1 MQDRFEQVEVSS
13 RAELRNWLA
22 ENYQRKESVWLV
34 TFKKS
39 VPEKYVS
46 YDEIV
51 EEVICFGWIDSRISK
66 LDAERSMLLI
76 SPRKRSSKWS
86 KVNKDRVEKLEMLG
100 LLLPPGIAKIEQAK
114 IDGTWN
120 ALDEVESLS
129 LPDDLVE
136 ALAAEPDARMNFDAF
151 PRSAKRGIL
160 EWILNAKGAETR
172 EKRVKLTAIMA
183 AENLRANFPGEK
195 EKLKRRL

>member
-1 MQDRFEQVEVSS
+1 MDRFEKVEVSS
-13 RAELRNWLA
+13 RSELRNWLA
-22 ENYQRKESVWLV
+22 ANYEQKDSVWLV
-34 TFKKS
+34 TYKKL

-46 YDEIV
+46 YDDVV
-51 EEVICFGWIDSRISK
+51 EEVICFGWIDSRPAK
-66 LDAERSMLLI
+66 LDEERSMLLI
-76 SPRKRSSKWS
+76 SPRKRTSKWS

-100 LLLPPGIAKIEQAK
+100 LLLPPGLAKIEQAK
-114 IDGTWN
+114 RDGTWS

-129 LPDDLVE
+129 LPDDLLE
-136 ALAAEPDARMNFDAF
+136 ALAAEPDARKNFDAF

-183 AENLRANFPGEK
+183 AENLRANFTGEK

>member
-1 MQDRFEQVEVSS
+1 MDRFEKVEVSS
-13 RAELRNWLA
+13 RSELRNWLA
-22 ENYQRKESVWLV
+22 ANYEQKDSVWLV
-34 TFKKS
+34 TYKKL

-46 YDEIV
+46 YDDVV
-51 EEVICFGWIDSRISK
+51 EEVICFGWIDSRPAK
-66 LDAERSMLLI
+66 LDEERSMLLI
-76 SPRKRSSKWS
+76 SPRKRTSKWS

-100 LLLPPGIAKIEQAK
+100 LLLPPGLAKIEQAK
-114 IDGTWN
+114 RDGTWS

-129 LPDDLVE
+129 LPDDLLE
-136 ALAAEPDARMNFDAF
+136 ALAAEPDARKNFDAF

-183 AENLRANFPGEK
+183 AENLRANFPDEK

>member
-1 MQDRFEQVEVSS
+1 MDRFEKVEVSS
-13 RAELRNWLA
+13 RSELRNWLA
-22 ENYQRKESVWLV
+22 ANYEQKDSVWLV
-34 TFKKS
+34 TYKKL

-46 YDEIV
+46 YDDVV
-51 EEVICFGWIDSRISK
+51 EEVICFGWIDSRPAK
-66 LDAERSMLLI
+66 LDEERSMLLI
-76 SPRKRSSKWS
+76 SPRKRTSKWS

-100 LLLPPGIAKIEQAK
+100 LLLPPGLAKIEQAK
-114 IDGTWN
+114 RDGTWS

-129 LPDDLVE
+129 LPDDLLE
-136 ALAAEPDARMNFDAF
+136 ALAAEPDARKNFDAF

>member
-1 MQDRFEQVEVSS
+1 MDRFEQLEVSS

-22 ENYQRKESVWLV
+22 ANYEQKDSVWLV
-34 TFKKS
+34 TYKKV

-46 YDEIV
+46 YDDIV

-76 SPRKRSSKWS
+76 SPRKRTSKWS
-86 KVNKDRVEKLEMLG
+86 KVNKDRVEKLENLG
-100 LLLPPGIAKIEQAK
+100 LLMPPGIAKIEQAK
-114 IDGTWN
+114 RDGTWN

-129 LPDDLVE
+129 LPDDLVTCLE
-136 ALAAEPDARMNFDAF
+136 SEPLARANFDAF
-151 PRSAKRGIL
+151 PRSVKRGIL

-172 EKRVKLTAIMA
+172 QKRVQLTAIMA
-183 AENLRANFPGEK
+183 AENLRANYPGEK

>member
-1 MQDRFEQVEVSS
+1 MDRFEQVEVSS
-13 RAELRNWLA
+13 RAELRNWLSA
-22 ENYQRKESVWLV
+22 NYEQKDSIWLV
-34 TFKKS
+34 TYKKV

-46 YDEIV
+46 YDDIV

-76 SPRKRSSKWS
+76 SPRKRTSKWS
-86 KVNKDRVEKLEMLG
+86 KVNKDRVEKLEKLG

-114 IDGTWN
+114 RDGTWN

-129 LPDDLVE
+129 LPDDLVARLE
-136 ALAAEPDARMNFDAF
+136 AEPPARANFDAF

-172 EKRVKLTAIMA
+172 QKRVQLTAIMA